1 MLEGQDMKTAFGASL
16 ALHVVVIGLTLV
28 GLPFLEPDPLPPEPQ
43 VMVVELAPVAEKT
56 NPRPEPQKMEAPK
69 PQPAPPPKAE
79 APKPPEV
86 KPEPPKPEP
95 PPPEPPKVQPAP
107 QPPAPPPPK
116 PEPVVVP
123 EPTPTPP
130 PEKKVE
136 APPPPPKPAPKPAQ
150 PQPPKPAFDPNAL
163 AALLNKRVQQT
174 APPTPQQETQPNP
187 QAPPVVASSR
197 GSSEPL
203 TISEIDLIR
212 RQIERCWNPPVGAK
226 DAQDLVIRARVQ
238 LNPDGSLR
246 QPPELLDRPRSDPFW
261 AAAADS
267 VRRAILRCTPIKN
280 LPPGKYERWRDI
292 EFTFNPKDMLG

>member
-1 MLEGQDMKTAFGASL
+1 MFEEQGMKTALGAST
-16 ALHVVVIGLTLV
+16 ALHVVVIAMALV
-28 GLPFLEPDPLPPEPQ
+28 GLPFLAPDPLPPEPQ

-56 NPRPEPQKMEAPK
+56 NPRPEPEKVEAPK

-79 APKPPEV
+79 APKPE
-86 KPEPPKPEP
+86 PKPEP
-95 PPPEPPKVQPAP
+95 PPPEPPKVQPP
-107 QPPAPPPPK
+107 PPPPEPAPPPPK

-123 EPTPTPP
+123 EPAPTPP

-136 APPPPPKPAPKPAQ
+136 APPPPKPAPKPPA
-150 PQPPKPAFDPNAL
+150 PQPPKPAFDAKAL
-163 AALLNKRVQQT
+163 NALLNKRVQQS
-174 APPTPQQETQPNP
+174 APPTPQADTQANP
-187 QAPPVVASSR
+187 QTPPVVASSR
-197 GSSEPL
+197 GSGEPL

-226 DAQDLVIRARVQ
+226 DAQDLVIRVRVQ

-246 QPPELLDRPRSDPFW
+246 QPPDLLDRPRADPFW

-267 VRRAILRCTPIKN
+267 VRRAILRCTPIKD

-292 EFTFNPKDMLG
+292 EFTFNPKDMVG

>member
-1 MLEGQDMKTAFGASL
+1 MFDENGMRTALGAST
-16 ALHVVVIGLTLV
+16 ALHVVVIALTIV
-28 GLPFLEPDPLPPEPQ
+28 GLPFLEPKPLPSEPQ

-56 NPRPEPQKMEAPK
+56 NPRPEPKAEAPK

-79 APKPPEV
+79 APKPE
-86 KPEPPKPEP
+86 PKPEP
-95 PPPEPPKVQPAP
+95 PPPEPPKAQPAP
-107 QPPAPPPPK
+107 PQPAPPPPK

-123 EPTPTPP
+123 EPAPTPP

-136 APPPPPKPAPKPAQ
+136 APPPPKPAPKPPEPK
-150 PQPPKPAFDPNAL
+150 PQKPAFDANAL
-163 AALLNKRVQQT
+163 SALLNKRVQQST
-174 APPTPQQETQPNP
+174 PPSPQPDTQANP
-187 QAPPVVASSR
+187 QAPPVVATSR

-226 DAQDLVIRARVQ
+226 DAQDLVIRARVS

-261 AAAADS
+261 SAAADS
-267 VRRAILRCTPIKN
+267 VRRAILRCTPIKD

-292 EFTFNPKDMLG
+292 EFTFNPKDMVG